1 MPESSRTDGFISSA
15 VTVFV
20 TVFVNVHVHVH
31 VLVLGG
37 WPQGLLV
44 WLPLNGQTERVNGFH
59 NQVVGKK

>member
-20 TVFVNVHVHVH
+20 HVHVN
-31 VLVLGG
+31 VRVRGG